1 MEEKKMEP
9 VKVVVVWAST
19 QENLDKGFVHIV
31 NGFEGP
37 RVYEKD
43 ALDTRISN
51 SDGKDIPYANSWQ
64 EAWHFMN
71 GDNIGSKVQLNL
83 KTAKRIGLFK

>member
-1 MEEKKMEP
+1 MKDAE
-9 VKVVVVWAST
+9 KVVVVWAST
-19 QENLDKGFVHIV
+19 QENLDQGFVHIV

-43 ALDTRISN
+43 ALDTRIRN
-51 SDGKDIPYANSWQ
+51 SDGKEIPYALTWQ
-64 EAWHFMN
+64 EAWHFMD
-71 GDNIGSKVQLNL
+71 GANIGNKVQLNL